1 MFKELNLDDI
11 NRILYRCDAEER
23 ADGHGGGAYDI
34 PGFGSFVYCG
44 LEGTY
49 YIKLSLLLAYI
60 KCYACFTSILIL

>member
-23 ADGHGGGAYDI
+23 ADGNGGGAYDI
-34 PGFGSFVYCG
+34 PGFEPFVYCG

-49 YIKLSLLLAYI
+49 
-60 KCYACFTSILIL
+60 T

>member
-34 PGFGSFVYCG
+34 PGF
-44 LEGTY
+44 

>member
-49 YIKLSLLLAYI
+49 YIKLR
-60 KCYACFTSILIL
+60 